1 VSGRL
6 PTEVVVER
14 FEHNGVSLVVDT
26 LGGAGTRHVVFLHG
40 WGANR
45 ESLRGIATLF
55 QTEYRVHLLDLP
67 GFGAAPLPPPG
78 WDTINYS
85 DLVQQYLLER
95 TGGSV
100 VLVGHSFGGRLA
112 IRLAA
117 RRLPHIR
124 AIVLMGVPG
133 LPLRAWSSRWMRSR
147 WIRGLR
153 RALTV
158 ARPITGPAPLAWH
171 SKRFGSK
178 DYLAAGDLRSVLV
191 KVVNEDLTESARA
204 IACPT
209 FLLWGDE
216 DRETPPELAHR
227 YRALV
232 AGPATVEFL
241 PHKDHYLFTGTGAHL
256 CASRI
261 RAWLRL
267 HVES

>member
-1 VSGRL
+1 M
-6 PTEVVVER
+6 EVVVER
-14 FEHNGVSLVVDT
+14 FEHNGVSLVVET
-26 LGGAGTRHVVFLHG
+26 LGNAGPRHLVFLHG
-40 WGANR
+40 WGTNR

-55 QTEYRVHLLDLP
+55 QTDYTVHLVDLP
-67 GFGAAPLPPPG
+67 GFGEAPLPPAG

-112 IRLAA
+112 IRLAS

-133 LPLRAWSSRWMRSR
+133 LPLQPWSSRWIRSR
-147 WIRGLR
+147 WIRSLR
-153 RALTV
+153 RALTAV
-158 ARPITGPAPLAWH
+158 RPVTGPAPLEWH
-171 SKRFGSK
+171 TKRFGSK

-204 IACPT
+204 IACPV
-209 FLLWGDE
+209 FLLWGGE
-216 DRETPPELAHR
+216 DRETPPELARR
-227 YRALV
+227 YRALIP
-232 AGPATVEFL
+232 GPATIELL
-241 PHKDHYLFTGTGAHL
+241 PHKDHYLFAGTGAHL

-261 RAWLRL
+261 RAWLPA